1 MSDIIIFPKLQG
13 NLMKQIKVAM
23 ASANYESAYDL
34 FNDYEKHFELTEDEH
49 LIKLDCLYQL
59 ESFLE
64 LREESSILLNQGH
77 YAYDKIIPYF
87 IESLLKLK
95 QYKTVVELIDSLRS
109 EDVDHRVIV
118 TLMPFYDEAHHQM
131 NKRND
136 AHMKFIQT
144 FKENDMQKQIDL
156 ILELIE
162 SEDFRFQMSFI
173 QILEHNQLHPI
184 VSSMMIEYLVL
195 SEFKGEV
202 KLNKH
207 KQSLRLNMTEVP
219 SMVNTKFMKEVV
231 TFVAEYYESNS
242 PSVIHMVIE
251 MMKQHNTIIYP
262 ISIEDYFKC
271 EIDSVKA
278 AYIEMFNDL
287 LNLSNKTENL
297 RKDSHMNTIET
308 IIALE
313 KYNILNEY

>member
-13 NLMKQIKVAM
+13 NLMKQIKAAM
-23 ASANYESAYDL
+23 ASADFEAAYDL

-77 YAYDKIIPYF
+77 YAYEKIVPYF

-109 EDVDHRVIV
+109 EDVDHKLIV
-118 TLMPFYDEAHHQM
+118 SLMPFYDEAHHQM

-162 SEDFRFQMSFI
+162 SEDFRFQMSFV
-173 QILEHNQLHPI
+173 QILEHHELHPL
-184 VSSMMIEYLVL
+184 VSSMMLEYLVL
-195 SEFKGEV
+195 SGFSGEA

-207 KQSLRLNMTEVP
+207 DTLLRIQVSELP
-219 SMVNTKFMKEVV
+219 SMVHTSFMHEVV
-231 TFVAEYYESNS
+231 NKVADSYENNS
-242 PSVIHMVIE
+242 PDVVPMVIE
-251 MMKQHNTIIYP
+251 TMKQHNTIMYP
-262 ISIEDYFKC
+262 IDFYAYFKVDASY
-271 EIDSVKA
+271 IIS
-278 AYIEMFNDL
+278 AYITLFNGM
-287 LNLSNKTENL
+287 LNLNDETDDLNQHEII
-297 RKDSHMNTIET
+297 HTIEL
-308 IIALE
+308 INALE
-313 KYNILNEY
+313 KFNILVE